1 VSKASKKDVSDS
13 DLSSSFLKRKFAQQ
27 QQQQHNASKQ
37 IRNTAYLRG
46 VYFQSVQL
54 CLQLGHLDLLTLARG
69 HLFIIIIV
77 FSPAHD
83 DDDACFQGSLLLK
96 NS

>member
-1 VSKASKKDVSDS
+1 MFQIQIS
-13 DLSSSFLKRKFAQQ
+13 LSSFLKRKFAQQQ

-54 CLQLGHLDLLTLARG
+54 RLQLGHLDLLTLARG
-69 HLFIIIIV
+69 HLFVIFIV
-77 FSPAHD
+77 FSTPYD
-83 DDDACFQGSLLLK
+83 
-96 NS
+96 